1 QARGPVA
8 CGFFLRFRPCR
19 GSRVNR
25 LLTLYLVFARTLIAR
40 YGEPLSSER
49 LNRTQADQA
58 APAAAGRRRSRRRQ
72 GGADGAT
79 AGSLGGVFRVQRK
92 ARMRIGAAGPGN
104 EEIPARP
111 CYILGLRDENA
122 H

>member
-1 QARGPVA
+1 MTMRLADLPGLSHGQARGPVA

-19 GSRVNR
+19 GARVNR

-58 APAAAGRRRSRRRQ
+58 APAGRQAAFAPPAGRGGRR
-72 GGADGAT
+72 DGREFR
-79 AGSLGGVFRVQRK
+79 GVFRVLRK
-92 ARMRIGAAGPGN
+92 ARMRIG
-104 EEIPARP
+104 
-111 CYILGLRDENA
+111 
-122 H
+122 